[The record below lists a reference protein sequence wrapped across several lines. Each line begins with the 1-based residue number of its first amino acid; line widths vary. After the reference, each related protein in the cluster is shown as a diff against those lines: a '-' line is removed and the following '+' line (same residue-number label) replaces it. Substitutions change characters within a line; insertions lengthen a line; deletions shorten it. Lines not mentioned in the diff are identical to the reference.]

1 MCGIVVI
8 ATADRRRQFYSLA
21 LLCGRL
27 NCSNRNICHPIFLC
41 TVYVPECQRLE
52 SPTAMLSSSPVTALG
67 SQNSSDAE
75 FSQVVLPE
83 RGMCQAVRKA
93 CPLLFSG
100 HGIGG
105 RSLLGGVVP
114 KFLQCD
120 IYAPVCRQNKLRPK
134 IFDANKATCQAPLVS
149 TTNSRNWQ
157 SEFLS
162 IRIKGIATCA
172 FPCRSPV
179 YRPEHYILARS
190 LTFGAAIAGILVNI
204 SVLSSEY
211 RGHERSQQ
219 RGHHFS
225 HSPYEKA
232 NNSTPIN
239 YLHPQ
244 AKHRCTLRLLRSP
257 TSTSNSTPCTA
268 PINQKSIT
276 GAPEEDL
283 GTLPVV
289 ITTLGTEP
297 KRRLPHTALTFIHL
311 SFLVGCFGLL
321 MPHLPGVGDSIA
333 CRADGSV
340 RVGEPQTQ

>member
-1 MCGIVVI
+1 MITLLLLVSISFVDVLCLDTNKWSNNKDNCTVTVPGRCKLI
-8 ATADRRRQFYSLA
+8 DSQLRQSCLGTPLPYEYT
-21 LLCGRL
+21 
-27 NCSNRNICHPIFLC
+27 SNRPIIDDVAHFDIQTWATLKAVPMCWDKLQIFLC

-52 SPTAMLSSSPVTALG
+52 SPTAMLSSSPVTELR
-67 SQNSSDAE
+67 SLNSSDAE

-100 HGIGG
+100 NGIGG

-120 IYAPVCRQNKLRPK
+120 IYAPVCRQ
-134 IFDANKATCQAPLVS
+134 F
-149 TTNSRNWQ
+149 
-157 SEFLS
+157 FLT

-204 SVLSSEY
+204 SVL
-211 RGHERSQQ
+211 
-219 RGHHFS
+219 
-225 HSPYEKA
+225 
-232 NNSTPIN
+232 
-239 YLHPQ
+239 
-244 AKHRCTLRLLRSP
+244 CTLRLLRSP
-257 TSTSNSTPCTA
+257 TSASNSTSCTA
-268 PINQKSIT
+268 PINQKSVV
-276 GAPEEDL
+276 GVPEEDS
-283 GTLPVV
+283 GTLPVAM
-289 ITTLGTEP
+289 TTLGTEP